1 MMRKKTEKNSEAIV
15 DLKHSCEILD
25 LVLLYFE
32 ATMHLQIQYIFTE
45 NHYHIGGKLKQTS

>member
-1 MMRKKTEKNSEAIV
+1 MMRKKKEKNSEAIV

-32 ATMHLQIQYIFTE
+32 ATMLLQIQYIFTE
-45 NHYHIGGKLKQTS
+45 NHYHIGEKLKQTS